1 MNLNILLFSGVAK
14 LDLRVVDA
22 DSDRNVGKYLRH
34 GRDHGEHVEAVVVES
49 VSEVDDARDDPELED
64 DEHHVKAVRVG
75 VQLGSTAV

>member
-1 MNLNILLFSGVAK
+1 MNLNILLFAGVAK

-22 DSDRNVGKYLRH
+22 DSDRYVGKYLRH

-64 DEHHVKAVRVG
+64 DEHHVKAVRVC
-75 VQLGSTAV
+75 V